1 MQSESD
7 HALLSEI
14 RRSLT
19 EPEFELSFSLKWLF
33 FGMTAVA
40 IGFAMIVWAYD
51 AGNFL
56 FLIAC
61 WLGGGTLIGAGVL
74 GLFGALFR
82 IKYGCQTPAQFISG
96 RYVCSSSLKYIFW
109 RPSSP
114 QNGQW
119 KLASLKL
126 RRLLNIASIVC
137 LILCVA
143 LMGMWVRS
151 DRWIDELQGCFTICY
166 GFAIIHS
173 RGQRMKGEVS

>member
-74 GLFGALFR
+74 GLFRRPMLGAFVGFMVQAAVFL
-82 IKYGCQTPAQFISG
+82 
-96 RYVCSSSLKYIFW
+96 
-109 RPSSP
+109 
-114 QNGQW
+114 
-119 KLASLKL
+119 
-126 RRLLNIASIVC
+126 
-137 LILCVA
+137 LILLVT
-143 LMGMWVRS
+143 LFGGIR
-151 DRWIDELQGCFTICY
+151 F
-166 GFAIIHS
+166 
-173 RGQRMKGEVS
+173 